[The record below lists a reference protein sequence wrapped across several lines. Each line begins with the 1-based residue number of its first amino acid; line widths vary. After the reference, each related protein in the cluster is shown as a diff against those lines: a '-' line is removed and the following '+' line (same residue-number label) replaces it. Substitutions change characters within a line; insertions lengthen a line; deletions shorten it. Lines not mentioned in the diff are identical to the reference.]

1 MNSSEIRT
9 FPSMDLGRRVSTA
22 VAVAVM
28 MVFGFSS
35 PSAAQQQIVSTPGQV
50 IDGVGINPQLGQ
62 RIPLDLEFV
71 NGENQTV
78 RLRDLLND
86 KPVLL
91 HLVYYECPMLC
102 KLSSDGLLKSLETLT
117 LKAGDDFSIVT
128 VSFDPREGPVLS
140 RRAEDMASAR
150 LGEDRVKGAWHF
162 LTGSQEAID
171 QLCESVGFHYRYD
184 EKTGQYAHASGV
196 FALTPD
202 GTISRF
208 LTGIEYGPME
218 LRLSLVEAS
227 DGKIGTAGDQ
237 VMLLCYMYDPTKGK
251 YGLAIMT
258 AIRAGG
264 FLTVAA
270 MATSIGVMMKRDRQR
285 RASAG
290 SDIEGEW
297 ESGEPV

>member
-1 MNSSEIRT
+1 
-9 FPSMDLGRRVSTA
+9 

-62 RIPLDLEFV
+62 RIPLDLDFV
-71 NGENQTV
+71 NGESQTG
-78 RLRDLLND
+78 RRRDLLND

-91 HLVYYECPMLC
+91 HLVYYDCPMLC
-102 KLSSDGLLKSLETLT
+102 RLSSDGLLKSLETLT

-171 QLCESVGFHYRYD
+171 QLCESVGFHYR
-184 EKTGQYAHASGV
+184 
-196 FALTPD
+196 
-202 GTISRF
+202 
-208 LTGIEYGPME
+208 
-218 LRLSLVEAS
+218 
-227 DGKIGTAGDQ
+227 
-237 VMLLCYMYDPTKGK
+237 
-251 YGLAIMT
+251 
-258 AIRAGG
+258 
-264 FLTVAA
+264 
-270 MATSIGVMMKRDRQR
+270 
-285 RASAG
+285 
-290 SDIEGEW
+290 
-297 ESGEPV
+297 